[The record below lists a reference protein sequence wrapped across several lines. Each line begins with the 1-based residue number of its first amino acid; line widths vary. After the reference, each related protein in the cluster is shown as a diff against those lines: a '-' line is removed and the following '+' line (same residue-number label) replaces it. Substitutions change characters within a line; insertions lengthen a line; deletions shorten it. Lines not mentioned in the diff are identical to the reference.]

1 MPENARSAFVLSIT
15 LHGAV
20 VALILFFIYLM
31 KVAAPEMPKIF
42 ELVAGEGDNF
52 AATEA
57 PAISSPGISLNIPV
71 APPVVRPQPQPQP
84 VPEPPREVI
93 QRAPEVP
100 AVKAPPKPVE
110 TKPVVEPTPA
120 PPQPKTMTKAEFDR
134 LNKTQTTPAPRA
146 PAPPR
151 VAKINT
157 DEIVKGVVGGSQNA
171 RAGAGGR
178 ALTRDE
184 GPVMDAYFAMLRERL
199 RAALEKPP
207 GLADTLVTTIEVRI
221 AADGTLSGARITRSS
236 GSPEFD
242 RAVLAAVAR
251 TRMPPRPDNK
261 SELLTIPFHM
271 KEL

>member
-1 MPENARSAFVLSIT
+1 MPENARSAFVLSVT

-20 VALILFFIYLM
+20 VALIVFFVYLLR
-31 KVAAPEMPKIF
+31 VSAPEMPKIF

-57 PAISSPGISLNIPV
+57 PALSAPGISLNIPS
-71 APPVVRPQPQPQP
+71 PPVVRPRP
-84 VPEPPREVI
+84 VPEPPREVV
-93 QRAPEVP
+93 QHAPEVP
-100 AVKAPPKPVE
+100 PVKAPAPKPVE
-110 TKPVVEPTPA
+110 TKPVAETKPA
-120 PPQPKTMTKAEFDR
+120 PPMPKTMTKEEFDR
-134 LNKTQTTPAPRA
+134 LNKPRTTPAPRT

-151 VAKINT
+151 VPKINT
-157 DEIVKGVVGGSQNA
+157 DEIVKGVVGGSQNVK
-171 RAGAGGR
+171 AGAGGR

-184 GPVMDAYFAMLRERL
+184 GPVMDAYFALLRERL

-221 AADGTLSGARITRSS
+221 AADGTLSAARITRSS

-261 SELLTIPFHM
+261 TELLAIPFHM

>member
-1 MPENARSAFVLSIT
+1 MPENARSAFVLSVT

-20 VALILFFIYLM
+20 VALIIFFVYLLR
-31 KVAAPEMPKIF
+31 VSAPEMPKIF

-57 PAISSPGISLNIPV
+57 PALSAPGIALNIPS
-71 APPVVRPQPQPQP
+71 PPVTRPQP
-84 VPEPPREVI
+84 VPEPPREVV

-100 AVKAPPKPVE
+100 TVKTSPPKPVE
-110 TKPVVEPTPA
+110 TKPVAEAKPA
-120 PPQPKTMTKAEFDR
+120 PPKPKTMTKEEFDR
-134 LNKTQTTPAPRA
+134 LNKPRTTPAPRN

-157 DEIVKGVVGGSQNA
+157 DEIVKGVVGGSQNVK
-171 RAGAGGR
+171 AGAGGR

-261 SELLTIPFHM
+261 TELLAIPFHM

>member
-1 MPENARSAFVLSIT
+1 MPENARSAFVLSFT

-20 VALILFFIYLM
+20 VALIVFFVYLLR
-31 KVAAPEMPKIF
+31 VSAPEMPKIF

-57 PAISSPGISLNIPV
+57 PALSAPGISLNIPS
-71 APPVVRPQPQPQP
+71 PPVVRPQP
-84 VPEPPREVI
+84 VPEPPREVV

-100 AVKAPPKPVE
+100 AVKAPAPKPVE
-110 TKPVVEPTPA
+110 TKPVVETKPA
-120 PPQPKTMTKAEFDR
+120 PPKPKTMTKEEFDR
-134 LNKTQTTPAPRA
+134 LNKTRTTPAPRT

-157 DEIVKGVVGGSQNA
+157 DEIVKGVVGGSQNVK
-171 RAGAGGR
+171 AGAGGR

-261 SELLTIPFHM
+261 TELLAIPFHM